1 MPVRNTFSTISGVT
15 SPAGR
20 SRIGAS
26 SPMKTESSNSWRG
39 VSIARRVKNR
49 SGCRSKLPAS
59 SSSDAGYSTSLPKGF
74 FRSRH
79 YGNHANSNRAE
90 YLQQARALLGLAK
103 DKEES
108 LADEPESVE
117 WNPDVSDAE
126 EPSAVELD
134 SSVPRCPNCGQAM
147 VKVDF
152 ERRPSWRITM
162 NGPYRPSWYDT

>member
-1 MPVRNTFSTISGVT
+1 MGLIQIIDPPV
-15 SPAGR
+15 
-20 SRIGAS
+20 
-26 SPMKTESSNSWRG
+26 
-39 VSIARRVKNR
+39 
-49 SGCRSKLPAS
+49 
-59 SSSDAGYSTSLPKGF
+59 

-103 DKEES
+103 DEAEQKQEKEDTR
-108 LADEPESVE
+108 ADEPASVE
-117 WNPDVSDAE
+117 WSPDVSAAE

-147 VKVDF
+147 VKVGF

-162 NGPYRPSWYDT
+162 NGPYRPSWYNT